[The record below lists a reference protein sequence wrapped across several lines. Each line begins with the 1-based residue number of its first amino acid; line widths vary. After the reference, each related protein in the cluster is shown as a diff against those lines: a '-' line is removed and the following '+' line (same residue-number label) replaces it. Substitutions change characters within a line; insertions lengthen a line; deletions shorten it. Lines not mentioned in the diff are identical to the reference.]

1 MQSIDNKLFNIIKG
15 TGKGYVFSGADFIDK
30 FAGDNIDKALSTL
43 AKENKIRRI
52 MRGIYDFP
60 KYSELLGQY
69 LSPEIDKVA
78 HALARKFKWRIEPS
92 RDTALYLLG
101 LSTQVPARYAYFSDG
116 PKREYDILGNQL
128 EFKKI
133 ALKNIGFKYA
143 ESALLVQAIKS
154 FGKDNGGSIP
164 PNLLQIPNSEATSL
178 YLRRC
183 KQIGI
188 KAHPARFPSKLPEFF
203 IKMLTDEGDLV
214 VDIFGGSN
222 TTGYVAEQ
230 LNRRWKSFELSN
242 EYVAA
247 STLRFLPD
255 SSTEEDLKETYE
267 NVLQGQSVSL
277 NDPTAF

>member
-60 KYSELLGQY
+60 KYSDFLDQY

-92 RDTALYLLG
+92 GDTALYLLG
-101 LSTQVPARYAYFSDG
+101 LTTQVPARYVYFSDG
-116 PKREYDILGNQL
+116 PKREYDMLGNQL

-154 FGKDNGGSIP
+154 LGKDNISAEIIVK
-164 PNLLQIPNSEATSL
+164 L
-178 YLRRC
+178 
-183 KQIGI
+183 KQKID
-188 KAHPARFPSKLPEFF
+188 SKLYPKI
-203 IKMLTDEGDLV
+203 IKDTKTVTDWVYSIIKQVCQE
-214 VDIFGGSN
+214 
-222 TTGYVAEQ
+222 
-230 LNRRWKSFELSN
+230 
-242 EYVAA
+242 
-247 STLRFLPD
+247 
-255 SSTEEDLKETYE
+255 
-267 NVLQGQSVSL
+267 
-277 NDPTAF
+277 